1 MGKQTTDFRYNT
13 GATKVPWAA
22 VGENYNTAD
31 LMEIIKFLMQGEG
44 PEYDQAIEA
53 VWEQVKK
60 LGEVATPPGKLS
72 LASKVE
78 EAEAA
83 CNEYLGTN
91 SSLFVTNAT
100 SGFEIAYKYANLK
113 AGDEV
118 IVPAITFVAT
128 MAYPLAIGCKLV
140 FADVDPRTIN
150 MDPADVARKITPK
163 TKMIV
168 PVHIGGYPVD
178 MDPIMELAR
187 KNNIIVL
194 EDAAHAFGAM
204 YKGRKIGTIGDFAAF
219 SFHEVKNITSFG
231 EGGIA
236 TTTVPGFAPEMK
248 RARFLGLDFSAP
260 IKNWLYNIT
269 PIPGKEK
276 PFVAAN
282 YSTTEIQGLGLS
294 LQVARNEEIIAVRR
308 RAAEYLN
315 KRFAGNDAIIP
326 QDLGDGENCKPTFHL
341 YLLQIDPAK
350 AGGDVQVLKKKL
362 EEKSVTN
369 IPHFGPLYRFKVV
382 SDMGYDQEEIA
393 KTCPV
398 CEEVFYKRF
407 THLPLYG
414 LSDEQLEYMA
424 DAVLEAVA
432 EMQAGK

>member
-1 MGKQTTDFRYNT
+1 MGKATRFRYNT

-22 VGENYNTAD
+22 VGENYNVND
-31 LMEIIKFLMQGEG
+31 LMEVIKFLMQGEG
-44 PEYDQAIEA
+44 PEYEQAIEA
-53 VWEQVKK
+53 VKAQVEK
-60 LGEVATPPGKLS
+60 LDKISTPPGRLS
-72 LASKVE
+72 ISTKVE
-78 EAEAA
+78 EAEEAA
-83 CNEYLGTN
+83 NAYLGID
-91 SSLFVTNAT
+91 SSTFVTNAT

-113 AGDEV
+113 PGDEV

-128 MAYPLAIGCKLV
+128 MAYPLSIGCKLV
-140 FADVDPRTIN
+140 FADVDPVTIN

-187 KNNIIVL
+187 KHNILVL

-236 TTTVPGFAPEMK
+236 TTTVPGFKDHMK
-248 RARFLGLDFSAP
+248 RARFVGVDFSHK
-260 IKNWLYNIT
+260 IKDWLYDVSA
-269 PIPGKEK
+269 IPGKEE
-276 PFVAAN
+276 PFVAVN

-294 LQVARNEEIIAVRR
+294 LQIARIEQIMAERR

-315 KRFAGNDAIIP
+315 NRLAGNPAIIL
-326 QDLGDGENCKPTFHL
+326 QNLGNEEIKPTFHL
-341 YLLQIDPAK
+341 YLLQIDPDK
-350 AGGDVQVLKKKL
+350 AGGDIQVLKKKL
-362 EEKSVTN
+362 EEKSVTS
-369 IPHFGPLYRFKVV
+369 IPHFGPLYRFRVV
-382 SDMGYDQEEIA
+382 QQMGYDSDEIA

-398 CEEVFYKRF
+398 CEEVFYRRF
-407 THLPLYG
+407 THLPLHG
-414 LSDEQLEYMA
+414 LSEEQLEYMA
-424 DAVLEAVA
+424 DAILESID
-432 EMQAGK
+432 EMQRGV

>member
-1 MGKQTTDFRYNT
+1 MGKATDFRYNT

-22 VGENYNTAD
+22 VGENYNAHD
-31 LMEIIKFLMQGEG
+31 LMEIIRFLMQGEG
-44 PEYDQAIEA
+44 KEYDEAINA

-60 LGEVATPPGKLS
+60 LSEIATPPGKLS
-72 LASKVE
+72 LAGEVE
-78 EAEAA
+78 AAEAA
-83 CNEYLGTN
+83 CNEYLGCDSAT
-91 SSLFVTNAT
+91 FVTNAT
-100 SGFEIAYKYANLK
+100 AGFEIAYKYANLK
-113 AGDEV
+113 EGDEV

-128 MAYPLAIGCKLV
+128 MAYPLAVGAKLV

-150 MDPADVARKITPK
+150 MDPADVARKITPR

-178 MDPIMELAR
+178 LDPIMKLA
-187 KNNIIVL
+187 KEHDIIVL

-204 YKGRKIGTIGDFAAF
+204 YNGRKVGTIGDFAAF

-231 EGGIA
+231 EGGVA
-236 TTTVPGFAPEMK
+236 TTNIPGFASEMK

-269 PIPGKEK
+269 PIKGKEH
-276 PFVAAN
+276 PFVPSN
-282 YSTTEIQGLGLS
+282 YSTTEIQGLGLK
-294 LQVARNEEIIAVRR
+294 LQISRNEEIIAERR

-315 KRFAGNDAIIP
+315 SRFAECDAIIP
-326 QDLGDGENCKPTFHL
+326 QDLGNENVKPTFHL
-341 YLLQIDPAK
+341 YLLQIDPEK
-350 AGGDVQVLKKKL
+350 AGGDVQTLKAKL
-362 EEKSVTN
+362 EAKSVTN
-369 IPHFGPLYRFKVV
+369 IPHFGPLYRFKIVQ
-382 SDMGYDQEEIA
+382 DMGYDSDEIA

-414 LSDEQLEYMA
+414 LTDEQLKYMA
-424 DAVLEAVA
+424 DAVIESVK

>member
-22 VGENYNTAD
+22 VGENYNVQD
-31 LMEIIKFLMQGEG
+31 LMEIIRFLMQGEG
-44 PEYDQAIEA
+44 KEYDDALEA
-53 VWEQVKK
+53 VWQQVKK
-60 LGEVATPPGKLS
+60 LDALATPPGKLS
-72 LASKVE
+72 LGSKVE
-78 EAEAA
+78 EAEKT
-83 CNEYLGTN
+83 CNEYLGTDT
-91 SSLFVTNAT
+91 STFVTNAT
-100 SGFEIAYKYANLK
+100 AGFEIAYKYANLK

-150 MDPADVARKITPK
+150 MDPKDVEKKITDK

-178 MDPIMELAR
+178 MDPIMEIAR
-187 KNNIIVL
+187 NHNILVL

-204 YKGRKIGTIGDFAAF
+204 YKGKKIGTIGDFAAF
-219 SFHEVKNITSFG
+219 SMHEVKNITSFG
-231 EGGIA
+231 EGGIL
-236 TTTVPGFAPEMK
+236 TTTVPGFGPDMK
-248 RARFLGLDFSAP
+248 RARFLGLDFTCP

-276 PFVAAN
+276 PFMAGN
-282 YSTTEIQGLGLS
+282 SSTTEIQGLGLT
-294 LQVARNEEIIAVRR
+294 LQIARNEEIIAK
-308 RAAEYLN
+308 RATAAKYLTE
-315 KRFAGNDAIIP
+315 RFAANDAIIP
-326 QDLGDGENCKPTFHL
+326 QQLDSDDIKATYHL
-341 YLLQIDPAK
+341 YLLQIDPVK
-350 AGGDVQVLKKKL
+350 AGGDIQVLKKKL
-362 EEKSVTN
+362 EEKGVTQ
-369 IPHFGPLYRFKVV
+369 IAHFGPLYRFKVV
-382 SDMGYDQEEIA
+382 QDMGYDSDEIA
-393 KTCPV
+393 KTCPN

-424 DAVLEAVA
+424 NAVLESVE

>member
-1 MGKQTTDFRYNT
+1 MGKQTSDFRYNT

-22 VGENYNTAD
+22 VGENYNVHD
-31 LMEIIKFLMQGEG
+31 LMEIIRFLMQGEG
-44 PEYDQAIEA
+44 QEYDDAIAA

-60 LGEVATPPGKLS
+60 LDKVSTPPGKLS
-72 LASKVE
+72 LGSKVE
-78 EAEAA
+78 AAEAA
-83 CNEYLGTN
+83 CNEYLATE
-91 SSLFVTNAT
+91 SSTFVTNAT
-100 SGFEIAYKYANLK
+100 AGFEIAYKYANLK

-150 MDPADVARKITPK
+150 MDPADVARKITEK

-178 MDPIMELAR
+178 LDPILALA
-187 KNNIIVL
+187 KEHDIVVL

-204 YKGRKIGTIGDFAAF
+204 YKGRMVGTIGDFGAY
-219 SFHEVKNITSFG
+219 SMHEVKNITSFG
-231 EGGIA
+231 EGGILV
-236 TTTVPGFAPEMK
+236 TSIPGYTPHMK
-248 RARFLGLDFSAP
+248 RARFLGLDFTCP
-260 IKNWLYNIT
+260 IKDWLYNIT
-269 PIPGKEK
+269 PIPGKEH
-276 PFVAAN
+276 PFVPGN
-282 YSTTEIQGLGLS
+282 SSTTEIQGLGLA
-294 LQVARNEEIIAVRR
+294 LQVARNEEIIAERR

-315 KRFAGNDAIIP
+315 KRFAENDAIIP
-326 QDLGDGENCKPTFHL
+326 QDLGNDDCKPTFHL

-350 AGGDVQVLKKKL
+350 AGGDVQTLKAKL
-362 EEKSVTN
+362 EAKSVTN
-369 IPHFGPLYRFKVV
+369 IPHFGPLYRFKIVQ
-382 SDMGYDQEEIA
+382 DMGYDSDEIA

-414 LSDEQLEYMA
+414 LSDEQLKYMA
-424 DAVLEAVA
+424 DAVLESVK
-432 EMQAGK
+432 EMQEDR

>member
-1 MGKQTTDFRYNT
+1 MSETTDFRYNT

-22 VGENYNTAD
+22 VGENYNVAD
-31 LMEIIKFLMQGEG
+31 LMEIIRFLMQGKGE
-44 PEYDQAIEA
+44 EYDKACEA

-60 LGEVATPPGKLS
+60 LDAISTPPGKLS
-72 LASKVE
+72 TGSEV
-78 EAEAA
+78 EAA
-83 CNEYLGTN
+83 EQTCNEYLGTD
-91 SSLFVTNAT
+91 SSTFVTNAT

-113 AGDEV
+113 EGDEV

-128 MAYPLAIGCKLV
+128 MAYPLAIGAKLV

-150 MDPADVARKITPK
+150 MDPEDVRRKITPR

-178 MDPIMELAR
+178 LDPIMEIAKEHDIL
-187 KNNIIVL
+187 VL

-204 YKGRKIGTIGDFAAF
+204 YKGRHIGTIGDFAAF

-236 TTTVPGFAPEMK
+236 TTTIPGYGKEMK

-260 IKNWLYNIT
+260 IKDWLYNIT
-269 PIPGKEK
+269 PIPGKEE
-276 PFVAAN
+276 PFIAAN
-282 YSTTEIQGLGLS
+282 YSPTEIQGLGLR
-294 LQVARNEEIIAVRR
+294 LQIARNEEIIAERR

-315 KRFAGNDAIIP
+315 SRFAGNDAIIP
-326 QDLGDGENCKPTFHL
+326 QDLGNDEIKPTFHL
-341 YLLQIDPAK
+341 YLLQIDPDK

-362 EEKSVTN
+362 EEKGVTN
-369 IPHFGPLYRFKVV
+369 IPHFGPLYRFKAV
-382 SDMGYDQEEIA
+382 SDMGYNPDEIA
-393 KTCPV
+393 KECPV
-398 CEEVFYKRF
+398 CEEVFYRRF

-424 DAVLEAVA
+424 DAVLEAVG
-432 EMQAGK
+432 EMQSGK